1 MQAFAENYTRFQA
14 INPTGSDQEEQ
25 GYSPFIIKELLESGR
40 GQPTKTPAGFNL
52 GQIVWAKVKGH
63 TWWPAYLIKI
73 LPSNH
78 RKKAH
83 AKANFIKHPSQ

>member
-1 MQAFAENYTRFQA
+1 MQPLAENYIGFVTS
-14 INPTGSDQEEQ
+14 NPTGSDLEETS
-25 GYSPFIIKELLESGR
+25 YSPFIIKELLESGR

-63 TWWPAYLIKI
+63 AWWPAYLIKI
-73 LPSNH
+73 LPRNH
-78 RKKAH
+78 PKKAH